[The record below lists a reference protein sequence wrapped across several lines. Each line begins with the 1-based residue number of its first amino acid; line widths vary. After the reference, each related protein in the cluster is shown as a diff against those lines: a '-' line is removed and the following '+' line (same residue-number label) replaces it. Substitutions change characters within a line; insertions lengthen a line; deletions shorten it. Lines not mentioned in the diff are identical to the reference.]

1 MIHHQQMDKMK
12 LKSKITENSIRENFL
27 LKNTKILRQ
36 QERIKKMKQSGKTLR
51 QIKYIPL
58 FNLAVRKDNYTD
70 IRRRFNA
77 TEI

>member
-1 MIHHQQMDKMK
+1 MK
-12 LKSKITENSIRENFL
+12 KKR
-27 LKNTKILRQ
+27 KNTKI
-36 QERIKKMKQSGKTLR
+36 LR

-58 FNLAVRKDNYTD
+58 FNLAVKKDNYTD